1 MTLRSKASE
10 NSGRAEMI
18 GMHAIIY
25 STAAEKDRKFLSDVL
40 GLASVDAGEGWLILA
55 LPPSEIAVHPD
66 KKGGYTELYFM
77 CRDIKST
84 LAALRRKRVKV
95 VHDVSDQGWGLL
107 ASVALPSGA
116 ELGIYEPRHPTAIRK
131 ARK

>member
-95 VHDVSDQGWGLL
+95 VHDVSDQGWVARIGCAPERCGTRHLRA
-107 ASVALPSGA
+107 ASPDG
-116 ELGIYEPRHPTAIRK
+116 YT
-131 ARK
+131 